1 MCLSLKNKVEH
12 IATSN
17 IYVWKTLVKDIDG
30 YYSPMLRYKYDIGK
44 TYKSELSGDEH
55 SISIGLHSLWY
66 NVGISHTCTEEYDCF
81 GNFCNYFVVYEPTD
95 IIGLCVIPEGSHYY
109 TDGCFYASDTLKFLR
124 TLTVNEFFNY
134 MINRWY

>member
-1 MCLSLKNKVEH
+1 MRDKVER

-17 IYVWKTLVKDIDG
+17 IYVWKALVSGADG

-44 TYKSELSGDEH
+44 TYKSELSGNEH
-55 SISIGLHSLWY
+55 SISIGLHSLGY
-66 NVGISHTCTEEYDCF
+66 NVDISHTCNREYDCF
-81 GNFCNYFVVYEPTD
+81 GNFYNSFVIYESTY

-124 TLTVNEFFNY
+124 TLTINEFFNY
-134 MINRWY
+134 MMNK

>member
-1 MCLSLKNKVEH
+1 MCLYLRNAIEH

-17 IYVWKTLVKDIDG
+17 IYVWKALIKDING

-55 SISIGLHSLWY
+55 SISIGLHSLGY
-66 NVGISHTCTEEYDCF
+66 NVNILHTCTKEYDCF
-81 GNFCNYFVVYEPTD
+81 GNLGNSFVVYESTD

-124 TLTVNEFFNY
+124 TLTINEFFNY
-134 MINRWY
+134 MMNK

>member
-1 MCLSLKNKVEH
+1 MCLSLKNKIEH

-17 IYVWKTLVKDIDG
+17 IYVWKTLVKNIDG
-30 YYSPMLRYKYDIGK
+30 YYSPMLRCKYDIGK

-55 SISIGLHSLWY
+55 SISVGLHSLGY
-66 NVGISHTCTEEYDCF
+66 NVGILHTCTEEYDCF

-134 MINRWY
+134 MINR